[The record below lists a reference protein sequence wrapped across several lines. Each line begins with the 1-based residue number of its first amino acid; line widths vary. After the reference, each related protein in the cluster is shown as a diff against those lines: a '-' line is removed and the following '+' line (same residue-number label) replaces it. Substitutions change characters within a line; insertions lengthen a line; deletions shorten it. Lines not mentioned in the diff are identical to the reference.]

1 MNRNELPEHLKHLTK
16 EQLEALAYLFRG
28 GL

>member
-1 MNRNELPEHLKHLTK
+1 MKIPEHLKHLTK